1 MTQGEVA
8 IVIFGM
14 LIWVASYMA
23 GYYSGL
29 HEAKKAIA
37 YVKAVEK
44 QQNK

>member
-1 MTQGEVA
+1 MTQGEVG

-29 HEAKKAIA
+29 NEAKKAIA
-37 YVKAVEK
+37 YVKSVEK
-44 QQNK
+44 QQGK